1 VHETLVDCLK
11 VVVLAFVVYA
21 MFKCIVIAV
30 AVVVVVVAAAVASV
44 NFIAF
49 QFGNPRDFPLSSDH
63 TGKRTHFCD
72 FRLGR
77 KFHNKQR

>member
-1 VHETLVDCLK
+1 VVHETLVDCLK

-30 AVVVVVVAAAVASV
+30 AAVVVVAAAVASV